1 MNPRPDKK
9 GDTFSSN
16 AVRLSIREWLFVL
29 AFLAL
34 AVLLIGPL
42 WQRLERFE
50 PSGDY
55 RIPYSLTEDYW
66 FFDRY
71 CQTMSGVNKTLV
83 FGDSFIWGQ
92 YVEKEESLTHF
103 LNRQA
108 GSERFVNA
116 GLDGAHPLA
125 LAGLIQ
131 NHCSGWMDGD
141 VVLHLNLLWLS
152 SPQADLQTERE
163 LSFNH
168 PRLVPQF
175 RPRIPS
181 YGESVSGRMGIV
193 VARNVPV
200 FQWVRHLQETYFG
213 SGDLVRWTLEHP
225 YENPFRQL
233 TLTLPESE
241 DNNHPDAQAW
251 SVRTRG
257 EQELPW
263 VSLETSLQWQAF
275 QELLEHLKARGNE
288 IFVVIGPL
296 NEHMLSSANAEVY
309 RGLLEDAGSWLTENE
324 FAFFQPSTLP
334 SELYAD
340 LSHPLSQGYA
350 LLAGEVWG
358 QMAGR

>member
-1 MNPRPDKK
+1 MNPRPDKH

-16 AVRLSIREWLFVL
+16 AVRLSIREWCAV
-29 AFLAL
+29 L
-34 AVLLIGPL
+34 AVLALIASLINPV
-42 WQRLERFE
+42 WQRMERLELAV
-50 PSGDY
+50 DY
-55 RIPYSLTEDYW
+55 RVPYGLSEDYW

-71 CQTMSGVNKTLV
+71 CEEATDADKTLV
-83 FGDSFIWGQ
+83 FGDSFVWGQ
-92 YVEKEESLTHF
+92 YVDKEESLTHF
-103 LNRQA
+103 LNQQA

-116 GLDGAHPLA
+116 GLDGAHPMA
-125 LAGLIQ
+125 LDGLIQ
-131 NHCSGWMDGD
+131 HYCSGIRGGD

-152 SPQADLQTERE
+152 SPQADLQIERE

-181 YGESVSGRMGIV
+181 YGESVSGRIGIAL
-193 VARNVPV
+193 ARHVPV
-200 FQWVRHLQETYFG
+200 FEWVRHLQEAYFG
-213 SGDLVRWTLEHP
+213 GGDLVRWTLEHP
-225 YENPFRQL
+225 YENPFRRL

-241 DNNHPDAQAW
+241 DTNHPDAQAW

-275 QELLEHLKARGNE
+275 QGLLEHLRARENRV
-288 IFVVIGPL
+288 FVVIGPM
-296 NEHMLSSANAEVY
+296 NEHMLSTANAEVY
-309 RGLLEDAGSWLTENE
+309 RGLLEGAGAWLTEND

-350 LLAGEVWG
+350 LLAEEIWG
-358 QMAGR
+358 QMADR